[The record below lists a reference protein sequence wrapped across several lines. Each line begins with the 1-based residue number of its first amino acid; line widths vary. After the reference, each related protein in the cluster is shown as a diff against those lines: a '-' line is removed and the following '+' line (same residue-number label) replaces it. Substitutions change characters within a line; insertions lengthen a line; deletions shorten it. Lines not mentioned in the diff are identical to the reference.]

1 LGGLKVRNIAAHGNV
16 VGDVIDEILRAES
29 ALQKNRG
36 CLFCPL
42 QDNIFRFIAPR
53 ALPWAKM

>member
-1 LGGLKVRNIAAHGNV
+1 